1 MEENKIKE
9 KKIVEEQAIIN
20 KELPAAEMEYRQQQD
35 SVQRDEVNTL
45 VTTCTRLITEKAD
58 LFDMGS
64 LGFSKYGGPANT
76 DAITSCISCGS
87 GSTGVS
93 QVFMPI

>member
-9 KKIVEEQAIIN
+9 KKIVEETAVIN
-20 KELPAAEMEYRQQQD
+20 KELPAAEMEFRQQQM
-35 SVQRDEVNTL
+35 SVQKDEVNTL
-45 VTTCTRLITEKAD
+45 VTTCTRLITEKQD
-58 LFDMGS
+58 LFDLGS
-64 LGFSKYGGPANT
+64 LGFSKYGGQVNT

-93 QVFMPI
+93 QVLMPI